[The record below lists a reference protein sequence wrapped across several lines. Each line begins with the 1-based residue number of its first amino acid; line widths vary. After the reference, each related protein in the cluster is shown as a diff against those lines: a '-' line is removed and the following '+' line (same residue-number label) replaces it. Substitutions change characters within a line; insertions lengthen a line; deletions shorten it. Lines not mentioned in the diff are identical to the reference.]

1 MRCEKLWRERHQGI
15 TATGAEATLL
25 ERMRYK
31 KPSRNKPLKANRLQR
46 RNPMRYDGYS
56 FIFSN
61 DGFKS
66 KCSYNFSTEAVRTA
80 ENSRPTGRMLR
91 EHSRQSDWSE
101 PVADLCLFIHRD
113 FRHRT
118 R

>member
-1 MRCEKLWRERHQGI
+1 MCTRMPMRCEKLWRERHQGI

-66 KCSYNFSTEAVRTA
+66 SQR
-80 ENSRPTGRMLR
+80 
-91 EHSRQSDWSE
+91 
-101 PVADLCLFIHRD
+101 DLKFGSLCVN
-113 FRHRT
+113 
-118 R
+118 